1 MVRALVLALLSAS
14 TVTAAPLGTVH
25 VIPTA
30 PTNLTPILLTFSGT
44 PVSAP
49 SVRLE
54 GDRVEIR
61 FLDVDPATRA
71 LPRQNT
77 VLVGTLPPGDYQV
90 VVTLRDG
97 VVAQEFPLQ
106 VRDVTTLPIV
116 FPWITPSDDA
126 VLEWKYLGPV
136 PPQIYIDGER
146 VFYGSFPPY
155 VSIRPWRDLPP
166 GLHDVEVRWP
176 DGKIDVARN
185 AVEVLEQGENSPF
198 GARMLLPILFTGPG
212 GYGTEWVTEFDFE
225 ALDRSIL
232 SRTYGRSDGPEG
244 AWQRGVSPRYE
255 RRRAYYLRVRAEAP
269 AGPWAPIPAVPETEF
284 RPSARITNVP
294 AAGGKRVTLRLYSVV
309 PATITVT
316 GDGFERQVST
326 TGGGIFGPAFASL
339 DLSEVMAGESD
350 LVLLG
355 DAPFWAMASSFDPQ
369 TRALTIRTP

>member
-1 MVRALVLALLSAS
+1 MVRALVLALL
-14 TVTAAPLGTVH
+14 VTTSLAAAPLGTVH

-30 PTNLTPILLTFSGT
+30 PTNLTPIVLTFSGT

-49 SVRLE
+49 SVRRE

-71 LPRQNT
+71 LARQNT
-77 VLVGTLPPGDYQV
+77 VLLGTLPPGDYQV

-116 FPWITPSDDA
+116 FPWITPDDDA

-136 PPQIYIDGER
+136 PPQLYIDGER
-146 VFYGSFPPY
+146 VFYGSYAPY
-155 VSIRPWRDLPP
+155 VSIRPWRELPP
-166 GLHDVEVRWP
+166 GLYDVEVRWP

-185 AVEVLEQGENSPF
+185 SVEVTETAVKTPF
-198 GARMLLPILFTGPG
+198 GARMLLPILFTGAG
-212 GYGTEWVTEFDFE
+212 AYGTEWVTEYDFE
-225 ALDRSIL
+225 ALDYSFL
-232 SRTYGRSDGPEG
+232 SRWYGRSDGPEG
-244 AWQRGVSPRYE
+244 AWQQGVSPRYE

-269 AGPWAPIPAVPETEF
+269 SGPWASIPAVPETEF

-309 PATITVT
+309 PATITVS

-326 TGGGIFGPAFASL
+326 TGGGVFGPAFASL
-339 DLSEVMAGESD
+339 DLSGVLAGESD
-350 LVLLG
+350 LVLIG
-355 DAPFWAMASSFDPQ
+355 NAPFWAMTSSFDPE
-369 TRALTIRTP
+369 TRALIIRTP